1 MKQIFIYILAAIC
14 IFAVAACE
22 KSTESEGKK
31 PSGSSSL
38 QGVTIEVIDIV
49 TSATT
54 AQFSYKVDLG
64 EASDMPIDVMLRYS
78 YSENFSGSSTQT
90 VKLEKGDGIYVIS
103 GLLFDRDYYY
113 ELYLSMYGTDYN
125 GKNGGFKTKDVS
137 VVMSEPSESSEGLT
151 LSGKIEGVSVADVSE
166 FKAVLNVRDIA
177 YGVVC
182 EYNLSLAD
190 DMTFT
195 KTVDGL
201 DIGTAYTYWVDIRQ
215 GTQEPMS
222 SEKKTYTTND
232 PYVDA
237 EVEFA
242 GAATDLSA
250 DGAANCYIVSSSGI
264 YKFSLVKGNSNESV
278 GAVTS
283 VRVLWESF
291 GTAEKPAALDLICG
305 TFKDGEYAVFEVPQ
319 TFREGNAVIAA
330 YDAQDNILWSW
341 HIWLTDPIAEDTYYT
356 VNPTTQEFTTE
367 VAGVVMDRNLGALSN
382 EPNEVGSFGLMYQW
396 GRKDPF
402 VGSAYLMQN
411 SYAAATRRFKAVPGD
426 SDYGNQEFAT
436 KNPNVFIAGNEE
448 GDWLTQK
455 NNGLWRGEA
464 KTKTEN
470 DPCPPGWRIPDGG
483 TGLNNVQAGLWA
495 KIGLSAYGKT
505 DFPNWYQRGW
515 KGMTFQIS
523 DDEQSSWYPLAG
535 GIGLNTEL
543 KLVGVDGTYWTNLPV
558 GGDKYEVYA
567 MNFYITGETSDV
579 YYAFCSA
586 EIPRATGNSVRC
598 CKE

>member
-1 MKQIFIYILAAIC
+1 MKQIFTYILAAIC

-22 KSTESEGKK
+22 KGTESEGKK
-31 PSGSSSL
+31 PSGSSLL

-78 YSENFSGSSTQT
+78 YSKDFSGSSTQT

-137 VVMSEPSESSEGLT
+137 VVMSEPSESSEGLI

-242 GAATDLSA
+242 GAAIDLSA

-341 HIWLTDPIAEDTYYT
+341 HIWLTAAEMAEITYA
-356 VNPTTQEFTTE
+356 NG
-367 VAGVVMDRNLGALSN
+367 AGVMMDRNLGALSAT
-382 EPNEVGSFGLMYQW
+382 PNDPKALGLFYQW

-402 VGSAYLMQN
+402 LGSSSSAQPIDAKSTRN
-411 SYAAATRRFKAVPGD
+411 WKVVTNTPETATL
-426 SDYGNQEFAT
+426 SFAT
-436 KNPNVFIAGNEE
+436 ANPHKFILADQG
-448 GDWLTQK
+448 GDWLSEK
-455 NNGLWRGEA
+455 DNSLWGSE
-464 KTKTEN
+464 KTIY
-470 DPCPPGWRIPDGG
+470 DPCPAGWRVPEGGYNDGMGESGMKDGVWATAGISGKGPTEFTEVDKGKRGKLFTAPYCEPD
-483 TGLNNVQAGLWA
+483 
-495 KIGLSAYGKT
+495 
-505 DFPNWYQRGW
+505 
-515 KGMTFQIS
+515 
-523 DDEQSSWYPLAG
+523 SWYPAAG
-535 GIGLNTEL
+535 SIDGTTGLLYEL
-543 KLVGVDGTYWTNLPV
+543 GVDG
-558 GGDKYEVYA
+558 VYA
-567 MNFYITGETSDV
+567 SVSAFGGEDKHVTGLLINYLPASNVHYIYCGGQK
-579 YYAFCSA
+579 F
-586 EIPRATGNSVRC
+586 IRAGGVSVRC

>member
-38 QGVTIEVIDIV
+38 QGVTIDVKDIV

-125 GKNGGFKTKDVS
+125 GKKGGFKTKDVS
-137 VVMSEPSESSEGLT
+137 VVMSDPSESSEGLT

-177 YGVVC
+177 YGDVC

-222 SEKKTYTTND
+222 SEEKTYTTND

-402 VGSAYLMQN
+402 VGSSNLAGT
-411 SYAAATRRFKAVPGD
+411 AFAVATRNLRVAVVDAASQTVEYSVANPHVFM
-426 SDYGNQEFAT
+426 YGNSRKDWVAVKDNTLWAT
-436 KNPNVFIAGNEE
+436 S
-448 GDWLTQK
+448 
-455 NNGLWRGEA
+455 
-464 KTKTEN
+464 KTKY
-470 DPCPPGWRIPDGG
+470 DPCPPGWRVPDGG
-483 TGLNNVQAGLWA
+483 TGVNNVQAGLWA
-495 KIGLSAYGKT
+495 KIGMSPYGLT
-505 DFPNWYQRGW
+505 PMPASWQSGW
-515 KGMTFQIS
+515 KGMKFPIS
-523 DDEQSSWYPLAG
+523 KTGYSSWYPAPG
-535 GIGLNTEL
+535 GIGLDAAL
-543 KLVGVDGTYWTNLPV
+543 KLVGIDGTYWTASAI
-558 GGDKYEVYA
+558 GGSHEYVYA
-567 MNFYITGETSDV
+567 MNFYFTNSTTD